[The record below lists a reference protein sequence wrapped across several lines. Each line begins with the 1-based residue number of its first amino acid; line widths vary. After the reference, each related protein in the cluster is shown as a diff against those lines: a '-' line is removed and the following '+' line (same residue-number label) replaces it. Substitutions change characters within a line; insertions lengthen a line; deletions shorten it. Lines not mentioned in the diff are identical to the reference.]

1 MEFYLV
7 VAIISIVVMSIL
19 GYLIGN
25 RGKQSYLESIGKLE
39 NNIANL
45 TKKITE
51 QESLISE
58 RGNVISTLTADRDV
72 QKANAENYSLQLIS
86 QKGDYEKRI
95 IDLKTEADKILQN
108 ELARGQKQL
117 NEQKASSQKLID
129 DQKKSYEDQLREQ
142 KTTFEAQ
149 LKELKDTFAKQ
160 LSEFKAESEKS
171 LKKQEDTAADFKRT
185 ETKRNAEALEDMRRT
200 YEQQITELKAS
211 FEKQLSQTKEAHEG
225 QIATLRKMNEEQV
238 KSQLDLIREQMQTTS
253 EKVLKLRQEELG
265 EQNKEQ
271 VSKIIDPLQKS
282 LKDMQEALD
291 KTKEQQTE
299 ALTRL
304 DETIKINMQK
314 STAIGETAD
323 RLTRALTG
331 EVKVQGNFGELK
343 LKQLLEDLELKEG
356 EQFDTQETL
365 KNRMGKNAKGDDGHG
380 LIPDFILHFPNN
392 RHVVVDSKMSLTD
405 YERYMN
411 EEDGSPA
418 KSTYLKA
425 HIDSVRA
432 QVKRLAKKEY
442 TKYLPEGYNRLNF
455 AIMYVPIEGALNLA
469 LLNDASLWREAY
481 DEGVMILGPQT
492 MYMNLRVL
500 EMMWTQVRQLKN
512 QQAMMDAANTV
523 IDRVQDFGVRFM
535 DVESSMYDTVKK
547 ISKLKITTADN
558 GPSIIT
564 AAKNLIKAGA
574 KENKKKKSLAEM
586 DDSMFIEAD
595 ATVMLP
601 TEISTDT
608 KETEKEERA

>member
-1 MEFYLV
+1 MELFGIGFVIALV
-7 VAIISIVVMSIL
+7 VIGLLVYMIV
-19 GYLIGN
+19 
-25 RGKQSYLESIGKLE
+25 R
-39 NNIANL
+39 
-45 TKKITE
+45 
-51 QESLISE
+51 
-58 RGNVISTLTADRDV
+58 LTAQRDV
-72 QKANAENYSLQLIS
+72 ERTKAENYARQMNEMKDAHALQLK
-86 QKGDYEKRI
+86 QAKD
-95 IDLKTEADKILQN
+95 DFVHQLQQAKDDFA
-108 ELARGQKQL
+108 LQL
-117 NEQKASSQKLID
+117 
-129 DQKKSYEDQLREQ
+129 
-142 KTTFEAQ
+142 
-149 LKELKDTFAKQ
+149 
-160 LSEFKAESEKS
+160 
-171 LKKQEDTAADFKRT
+171 
-185 ETKRNAEALEDMRRT
+185 
-200 YEQQITELKAS
+200 QQA
-211 FEKQLSQTKEAHEG
+211 KEAHEQ
-225 QIATLRKMNEEQV
+225 QIAALKEMNEKQI
-238 KSQLDLIREQMQTTS
+238 KTQLDLIKEQMQTTS
-253 EKVLKLRQEELG
+253 EKVLKMRQEELG
-265 EQNKEQ
+265 AQNKEQ
-271 VSKIIDPLQKS
+271 VSKIIDPLQRS

-314 STAIGETAD
+314 SAAIGETAD

-365 KNRMGKNAKGDDGHG
+365 RDKGGKGAKGDDGKG

-411 EEDGSPA
+411 AEDGTPE
-418 KSTYLKA
+418 KSDYLKA
-425 HIDSVRA
+425 HIESVRA
-432 QVKRLAKKEY
+432 QVKRLARKEY

-523 IDRVQDFGVRFM
+523 IERVQDFGTRFQ
-535 DVESSMYDTVKK
+535 DVESSMNDTIKK
-547 ISKLKITTADN
+547 MNRLKITTADS
-558 GPSIIT
+558 GQSIIT
-564 AAKNLIKAGA
+564 AAKNLLKAGA
-574 KENKKKKSLAEM
+574 RENKKKKSLSEM
-586 DDSMFIEAD
+586 DDSLFLEN
-595 ATVMLP
+595 
-601 TEISTDT
+601 
-608 KETEKEERA
+608 EENESES